1 MKRLLKYISWV
12 LILVCIFSLVG
23 CGNRFTRSPS
33 KSDIN
38 IMRNARGEN
47 AVVSSAKSE
56 ASQVGIEIMKK
67 GGNIIDAAVATAF
80 ALSVTEP
87 DASGIGGG
95 GFMLIRFAETGEEI
109 FLDFRE
115 MASENATDDMYQLD
129 EDGRVINDEQTIGG
143 KAVAVPGEVAGL
155 LMALDKYG
163 TMSRGDVMK
172 PAIDLAENGFLV
184 TNNFAKIIRDEI
196 DKVSRFDETK
206 KIYLINNKVPKVG
219 SIIRNPDLANTLRII
234 AKKGSDAFYKGEIAQ
249 DIVRTVRETGG
260 ILTLDDL
267 ANYEVKLREPIRG
280 EYKGFEI
287 ISAPPPSA
295 GGIHMLQLLNI
306 LENYGLEELG
316 HNTTESLHLWAESSR
331 LMFADRDKYMAD
343 TDFVKVPIDG
353 IVSKEYA
360 RELSNKI
367 NLKISN
373 EEVGF
378 GNPYKYE
385 SGNTTHLSIMDREG
399 NMVAMTKTINNLFG
413 SGVTVKGRGFLLN
426 DEMDDFNAEIGKAN
440 SIEPGKR
447 PLSNMTPT
455 FVLKNGEAFLTLGSP
470 GSSRIIPTVAQII
483 SNIIDHNMNVQEA
496 INAPRLFYRAGIL
509 TLEGNIDSNIIT
521 QLEKMGHKIDSKEY
535 LDPYFGGVQCIILE
549 KSGVIH
555 GGADPRRD
563 GQAIGY

>member
-1 MKRLLKYISWV
+1 MYMKRLLKYISWV

-95 GFMLIRFAETGEEI
+95 GFMLIRFAQTGEEI

-206 KIYLINNKVPKVG
+206 KYI
-219 SIIRNPDLANTLRII
+219 
-234 AKKGSDAFYKGEIAQ
+234 
-249 DIVRTVRETGG
+249 
-260 ILTLDDL
+260 
-267 ANYEVKLREPIRG
+267 
-280 EYKGFEI
+280 
-287 ISAPPPSA
+287 
-295 GGIHMLQLLNI
+295 
-306 LENYGLEELG
+306 
-316 HNTTESLHLWAESSR
+316 
-331 LMFADRDKYMAD
+331 
-343 TDFVKVPIDG
+343 
-353 IVSKEYA
+353 
-360 RELSNKI
+360 
-367 NLKISN
+367 
-373 EEVGF
+373 
-378 GNPYKYE
+378 
-385 SGNTTHLSIMDREG
+385 
-399 NMVAMTKTINNLFG
+399 
-413 SGVTVKGRGFLLN
+413 
-426 DEMDDFNAEIGKAN
+426 
-440 SIEPGKR
+440 
-447 PLSNMTPT
+447 
-455 FVLKNGEAFLTLGSP
+455 
-470 GSSRIIPTVAQII
+470 
-483 SNIIDHNMNVQEA
+483 
-496 INAPRLFYRAGIL
+496 
-509 TLEGNIDSNIIT
+509 
-521 QLEKMGHKIDSKEY
+521 
-535 LDPYFGGVQCIILE
+535 
-549 KSGVIH
+549 
-555 GGADPRRD
+555 
-563 GQAIGY
+563 